1 MTITRFFFF
10 IEKIINIYFFM
21 ILGWSTKN
29 LIIIGLIALAIL
41 AIILVVLF
49 LVFGKKFKKKSGSPQ
64 AATTTTTKVAVPKN
78 TSADPKYQPV
88 PNV

>member
-1 MTITRFFFF
+1 
-10 IEKIINIYFFM
+10 M

-64 AATTTTTKVAVPKN
+64 AGTTTTTKAAVTKN
-78 TSADPKYQPV
+78 ISADPKYQPV